1 MGMYD
6 ELSGFN
12 QISFKLLSGMQPTY
26 TNWAP
31 SEPLAEGTCVAM
43 HKKDASTFLN
53 PSFSVGQWMVNKNKE
68 LFILNH

>member
-31 SEPLAEGTCVAM
+31 SVAM